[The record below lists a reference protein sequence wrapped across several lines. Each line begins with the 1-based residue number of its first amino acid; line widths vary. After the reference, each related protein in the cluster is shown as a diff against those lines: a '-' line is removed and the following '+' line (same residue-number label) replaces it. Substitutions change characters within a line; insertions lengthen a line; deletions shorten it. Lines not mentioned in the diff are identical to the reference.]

1 MIASKKTQMDRVGS
15 AEFAPRFART
25 PWVVGLVAILPYAVL
40 IPSAQASVCSEAIA
54 QLHNSARQLTHN
66 NPADRPSAPQSI
78 AAQLGHQPTPF
89 TVHNAERT
97 AESNFVAILAR
108 AEALD
113 AEGKHMKCMEAV
125 NDARR
130 MLE

>member
-15 AEFAPRFART
+15 AEFAPRFAPT
-25 PWVVGLVAILPYAVL
+25 PWFVGLFAILLYAVF
-40 IPSAQASVCSEAIA
+40 IPAAQASVCSETIV
-54 QLHNSARQLTHN
+54 QLHNSARLLTDN
-66 NPADRPSAPQSI
+66 NPAEGPSAPQSI
-78 AAQLGHQPTPF
+78 AAQLRHQPTPF

-97 AESNFVAILAR
+97 AESNFAAILAR

-113 AEGKHMKCMEAV
+113 AAGKHMKCMQAV
-125 NDARR
+125 SDAQR